1 MTREEIESLLKYASP
16 KTVKKLTKML
26 VEIDSKENNRTKNP
40 N

>member
-26 VEIDSKENNRTKNP
+26 MDLDNKENKP